1 MNGPFSALCWIGRFG
16 RVSFGAGAYLSFRYL
31 GFRHFGRI
39 ERLLPS
45 SGRILDLG
53 CGHGL
58 LAILAAAASG
68 SREVFGIDLLER
80 RLEVGREV
88 ARRHGV
94 RNVRFERRD
103 IQDPPAG
110 PFDAIVVADVLF
122 YRPVQAQRELLEVLS
137 ARLRP
142 GGRLLIKEQVQEPAW
157 KARLVAM
164 QERLVVGMKVAVG
177 GSSHWSRVAPSGI
190 HLWHEESLEEA
201 LRSLGLKP
209 TTERLDRWS
218 WLSHRL
224 FIAAAPAPR
233 AR

>member
-1 MNGPFSALCWIGRFG
+1 MSGALRWIMRFG
-16 RVSFGAGAYLSFRYL
+16 GVSPGAAAYLSLRYL
-31 GFRHFGRI
+31 GFRHFERI

-58 LAILAAAASG
+58 LAILAAAG
-68 SREVFGIDLLER
+68 GGGREVIGIDLLER
-80 RLEVGREV
+80 RLEVGRDV

-94 RNVRFERRD
+94 MNVRFERRD
-103 IQDPPAG
+103 IEDPPAG
-110 PFDAIVVADVLF
+110 SFDAIVVADVLF
-122 YRPVQAQRELLEVLS
+122 YRSVPAQRDLLEVLS
-137 ARLRP
+137 ARLAP

-164 QERLVVGMKVAVG
+164 QERLVVGMKVALG
-177 GSSHWSRVAPSGI
+177 GSGQWSRMAPSGV
-190 HLWHEESLEEA
+190 HLWREESLDET
-201 LRSLGLKP
+201 LRLLGLKP
-209 TTERLDRWS
+209 TIERLDRWS

-224 FIAAAPAPR
+224 FIASAAPPPP